1 MPIAP
6 VLRVQQ
12 LSLAVRTGGQVRG
25 QKRQTPGTTAVGD
38 GKALKWLERQL
49 IHFILVDGKGAAQ
62 PLCEGSERRALSG
75 GGEGHP
81 AAGVA
86 HRAGDSQFRSQS
98 QGGGAKAHTLHN
110 AAKDIFFRDHTGL
123 V

>member
-6 VLRVQQ
+6 VLRIQQ
-12 LSLAVRTGGQVRG
+12 LSLAVRTSGQVRE
-25 QKRQTPGTTAVGD
+25 QKRQPPGTTAVGD
-38 GKALKWLERQL
+38 GKALKWLERQF
-49 IHFILVDGKGAAQ
+49 IHFILIDRKGAAQ
-62 PLCEGSERRALSG
+62 PLCEGSERRTLSG